1 MPGSLSTAARENDL
15 WKSLGLLALLVWVFA
30 VFGDASVA
38 SFAPLVVIT
47 GGFAIAKTVTD
58 AYDLPES
65 LALTPL
71 GFALAGGA
79 ATGVLVEGNRPW
91 LSALLGVAGLWVVF
105 DAIQQARHGDSG
117 TSQTEAYLDG
127 DDRSETM
134 LRFQLLNRVVQAV
147 HAEPRTR
154 AELADDLDLTESRI
168 EQTLSVLAERGY
180 VYRDGD
186 VYRARDEKFGKFA
199 PLVRF
204 VRWLPR
210 RLVRPFRY

>member
-47 GGFAIAKTVTD
+47 GGFAIANTVTD

-79 ATGVLVEGNRPW
+79 ATGVLVEGSRPW

-154 AELADDLDLTESRI
+154 AELADDLD
-168 EQTLSVLAERGY
+168 
-180 VYRDGD
+180 
-186 VYRARDEKFGKFA
+186 
-199 PLVRF
+199 
-204 VRWLPR
+204 
-210 RLVRPFRY
+210 